1 MDEWRMNE
9 YKKRDTLKAKI
20 TRALIVISDRAIRV
34 ATVAVP
40 IIITLCYAS
49 LCVNALLRAICTDDS
64 FVASLQQHKNNNNN
78 NAIAVWVCAYR
89 MPISPCCDRNPPIM
103 SHLRDGSVQFV
114 VEFPFDSPS
123 VRALLHCPSI
133 WIAQHSNYT
142 IARVSHVAI
151 VILLRAAHSSIAMLV
166 ANKQNIK

>member
-1 MDEWRMNE
+1 MNE

-49 LCVNALLRAICTDDS
+49 LCVSALLRAICTDDS
-64 FVASLQQHKNNNNN
+64 FVASLQQHNNNNNN

-133 WIAQHSNYT
+133 
-142 IARVSHVAI
+142 
-151 VILLRAAHSSIAMLV
+151 
-166 ANKQNIK
+166 